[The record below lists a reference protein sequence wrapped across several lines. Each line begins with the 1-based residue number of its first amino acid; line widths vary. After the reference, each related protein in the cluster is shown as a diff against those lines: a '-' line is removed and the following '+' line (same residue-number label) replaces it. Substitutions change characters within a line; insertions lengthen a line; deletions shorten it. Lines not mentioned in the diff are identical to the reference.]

1 MAPVTDPFVIPP
13 LPTDV
18 TDQGATADVGQT
30 AFDDMEQFDSSGFNV
45 FNFDVPITGPSTN
58 EASTIPNPVGDPSNP
73 NAVNFDLD
81 LLDDR
86 LFDTLA
92 QLDVQDSAENKEDL
106 GTKGQTTAKNKF
118 DFSSPHTLP
127 PSFASSTGA
136 TASGSH
142 RTKTKPL
149 SQKDFDNLWEGI
161 CASMPST
168 DS

>member
-1 MAPVTDPFVIPP
+1 MAPSSDPFVIPP
-13 LPTDV
+13 LPTDT
-18 TDQGATADVGQT
+18 TDQGASAGHTV
-30 AFDDMEQFDSSGFNV
+30 FDDLEQFDSSGFNV

-58 EASTIPNPVGDPSNP
+58 GASTVPNPVGDISNP

-86 LFDTLA
+86 LFDPLA
-92 QLDVQDSAENKEDL
+92 QLDVQDSDENKEDL
-106 GTKGQTTAKNKF
+106 ATKGQGSTKNKL
-118 DFSSPHTLP
+118 DFSSPHTVP
-127 PSFASSTGA
+127 PSFASSTSA
-136 TASGSH
+136 TASGGH

-161 CASMPST
+161 CATMPST